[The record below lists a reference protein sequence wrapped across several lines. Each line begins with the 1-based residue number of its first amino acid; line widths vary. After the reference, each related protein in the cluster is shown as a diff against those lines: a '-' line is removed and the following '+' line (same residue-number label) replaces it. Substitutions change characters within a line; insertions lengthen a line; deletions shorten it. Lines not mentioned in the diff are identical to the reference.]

1 MNLGV
6 KTSGFILLTRA
17 HKLKKVFI
25 TSGII
30 YGVLALVSI
39 IFLFNN
45 FTLSAETNF
54 IFRIISVALICFVG
68 TFPLLIATSDNI
80 DPPTW
85 AKVLLYI
92 GYVVL
97 EAGALFFA
105 YKTFGDKTFMFN
117 INLSEEAFK
126 NSQNNFTSVF
136 WIILLFSSIALI
148 PILSVKMGKMWDD
161 WTYFLLIPFAPAI
174 AGVTVAAVGI
184 LIIYG
189 ILKAIGS
196 SSSSSTSD
204 SSSEDYDT
212 DSDSGSDESES
223 DSESQETRHG
233 YLRFPG
239 ERFYDGN
246 GILRDPGERYYDG
259 KGILRDPDERY
270 YDGQGILRDPGE
282 RYYDSEGI
290 LRDPGENYYDGG
302 N

>member
-1 MNLGV
+1 M
-6 KTSGFILLTRA
+6 RA
-17 HKLKKVFI
+17 HKLKKEFI
-25 TSGII
+25 ASGII

-45 FTLSAETNF
+45 FTSSAETNF
-54 IFRIISVALICFVG
+54 VFRIISVILICFIG

-80 DPPTW
+80 DPPTC

-92 GYVVL
+92 GYVFL

-126 NSQNNFTSVF
+126 NSQNNFTSVL
-136 WIILLFSSIALI
+136 WIIMLLSSIALI

-174 AGVTVAAVGI
+174 AGVTVAAIGI
-184 LIIYG
+184 LIIYW
-189 ILKAIGS
+189 ILKEIGS
-196 SSSSSTSD
+196 SSSLSASD
-204 SSSEDYDT
+204 SYSGDYDT

-233 YLRFPG
+233 YLRSPG

-246 GILRDPGERYYDG
+246 GILRDPGERYYDS

-302 N
+302 Y

>member
-1 MNLGV
+1 MFKG
-6 KTSGFILLTRA
+6 GA

-25 TSGII
+25 TSDII

-45 FTLSAETNF
+45 FTSSAETNF
-54 IFRIISVALICFVG
+54 IFRIISVAIIYFVG

-85 AKVLLYI
+85 AKVLLFI

-97 EAGALFFA
+97 EACALFFA

-117 INLSEEAFK
+117 INLSKEAFK
-126 NSQNNFTSVF
+126 NSQNNFTSVL

-148 PILSVKMGKMWDD
+148 PILSVKMWKMWDD

-174 AGVTVAAVGI
+174 AGIAVAAVGI
-184 LIIYG
+184 LIICG

-204 SSSEDYDT
+204 SYSEDYDT
-212 DSDSGSDESES
+212 DSDSVSDDSVSDESES
-223 DSESQETRHG
+223 DSESQETRHS

-259 KGILRDPDERY
+259 GGILRDPDERY

-282 RYYDSEGI
+282 RYYDGEGI
-290 LRDPGENYYDGG
+290 LRDPGDNYYDGG
-302 N
+302 Y

>member
-1 MNLGV
+1 M
-6 KTSGFILLTRA
+6 
-17 HKLKKVFI
+17 KKVFI

-45 FTLSAETNF
+45 FTSSAEINF
-54 IFRIISVALICFVG
+54 IFRIVSVALIYFVG

-85 AKVLLYI
+85 AKVLLFI

-97 EAGALFFA
+97 ESGALFFA

-126 NSQNNFTSVF
+126 NSQNNFTSVL

-148 PILSVKMGKMWDD
+148 PILSVKMWKMWDD
-161 WTYFLLIPFAPAI
+161 WTYYLLIPFAPAI
-174 AGVTVAAVGI
+174 AGITVAAVGI

-196 SSSSSTSD
+196 SSSSSTSE
-204 SSSEDYDT
+204 SYSEDYDT

-223 DSESQETRHG
+223 DDSVSDESESDSESQETRHCC
-233 YLRFPG
+233 LRFPG
-239 ERFYDGN
+239 ERFFDGN
-246 GILRDPGERYYDG
+246 GILRDPGERYFDG

-270 YDGQGILRDPGE
+270 FDGQGILRDPGE
-282 RYYDSEGI
+282 RYFDGEGI

>member
-1 MNLGV
+1 M
-6 KTSGFILLTRA
+6 
-17 HKLKKVFI
+17 KKVFI

-30 YGVLALVSI
+30 YGILALVSI

-54 IFRIISVALICFVG
+54 IFRITSMALICFVG

-85 AKVLLYI
+85 AKVLLFI

-126 NSQNNFTSVF
+126 NSQNNFTSVL

-148 PILSVKMGKMWDD
+148 PILFVKMCKMWDD

-174 AGVTVAAVGI
+174 AGIAVAAVGI

-204 SSSEDYDT
+204 SYFEDYDT

-223 DSESQETRHG
+223 DSESQETRHS

-246 GILRDPGERYYDG
+246 GILRDPRERYYDG
-259 KGILRDPDERY
+259 KGILRDPGERY

-282 RYYDSEGI
+282 RYYDGEGM

-302 N
+302 F

>member
-1 MNLGV
+1 M
-6 KTSGFILLTRA
+6 
-17 HKLKKVFI
+17 KKVFI

-45 FTLSAETNF
+45 FTSSAETNF
-54 IFRIISVALICFVG
+54 IFRIVSVTLICFVG

-85 AKVLLYI
+85 AKVLLFI

-126 NSQNNFTSVF
+126 NSQNNFTSVL

-148 PILSVKMGKMWDD
+148 PILFVKMCKMWDD

-174 AGVTVAAVGI
+174 AGIAIATVGI
-184 LIIYG
+184 LIICG

-196 SSSSSTSD
+196 SSSSSTSE
-204 SSSEDYDT
+204 SYSEDYDT

-223 DSESQETRHG
+223 DSESQETRNCC
-233 YLRFPG
+233 LRSPG
-239 ERFYDGN
+239 DSFFDGN
-246 GILRDPGERYYDG
+246 GILREPGDSFF
-259 KGILRDPDERY
+259 
-270 YDGQGILRDPGE
+270 DGQGILREPGDRFFDGQGILREPGE
-282 RYYDSEGI
+282 SYFDGEGM
-290 LRDPGENYYDGG
+290 LRDPGDNYYDGG